1 MASLEEF
8 ESILN
13 DVGRGDR
20 RAFHQL
26 FDLTAARVFGLCKA
40 ILDDDD
46 WADEVLEG
54 AYIDIWQN
62 AISWQD
68 SGLTPV
74 TWVLSM
80 VREYAISARRQASD
94 DGTPDPVELQRIT
107 PSQSVASAGEG
118 ETPLLRK
125 ALGWLPKDRQDALL
139 LSYFSGIRYSELAT
153 KFRVP
158 YATVRN
164 WQQRSLS
171 RLHGDLTGRRPSQ
184 DVVLAGEYVLD
195 VIPVPEHEEFEERL
209 QKEPELQSAVAAWT
223 EDFIVLTD
231 SLADRLPQPDLLAR
245 LEKVLFP
252 EQTKPIVGKVR
263 FFQTVIWVAI
273 AGLVAWG
280 ATSYWPQLDLA
291 DLLGETSEPQQSIAQ
306 IDAPDPIEVLPTTGD
321 LFAVFRPSTNQVH
334 FGGDVSVL
342 ASAPNKTAF
351 LDFGDNTE
359 WISLG
364 SWPELPPHVLAVP
377 PELSSIALGAEIVIL
392 GGQGSDQEVL
402 RIAFQ

>member
-13 DVGRGDR
+13 AVGRGDR

-26 FDLTAARVFGLCKA
+26 FDLTAARLFGLCKA

-46 WADEVLEG
+46 WADEVLEN
-54 AYIDIWQN
+54 AYIEIWQN
-62 AISWQD
+62 AISWRD
-68 SGLTPV
+68 SGLTPI

-80 VREYAISARRQASD
+80 AREYAIAARRDASD
-94 DGTPDPVELQRIT
+94 ETPDPVELQRIT
-107 PSQSVASAGEG
+107 PSQNVSSAGDG
-118 ETPLLRK
+118 EAPLLRK
-125 ALGWLPKDRQDALL
+125 ALGWLPKDRQEALL

-184 DVVLAGEYVLD
+184 DVILAGEYVLD
-195 VIPVPEHEEFEERL
+195 VIPVPEHEEFETRL
-209 QKEPELQSAVAAWT
+209 IKEPALQTAVAAWT

-231 SLADRLPQPDLLAR
+231 SLADRLPQPDLMAR
-245 LEKVLFP
+245 LDKTLFP
-252 EQTKPIVGKVR
+252 EQSKSHLGR
-263 FFQTVIWVAI
+263 MRLFQTVVWVAI
-273 AGLVAWG
+273 AGAVAWWG
-280 ATSYWPQLDLA
+280 YTYWPQLDIA
-291 DLLGETSEPQQSIAQ
+291 DLLGEKSDPQQSIAQ
-306 IDAPDPIEVLPTTGD
+306 MDAPDPIEVLSTTGT
-321 LFAVFRPSTNQVH
+321 LFAVFKPAIGQVQ

-342 ASAPNKTAF
+342 NSTPNKSAY

-359 WISLG
+359 WIQLG
-364 SWPELPPHVLAVP
+364 AWPELSPHVLPVP
-377 PELSSIALGAEIVIL
+377 PEFSTIVLGAEVVIL
-392 GGQGSDQEVL
+392 GGEGSDQEIL
-402 RIAFQ
+402 RIAFR

>member
-8 ESILN
+8 ESILTE
-13 DVGRGDR
+13 VGRGDR

-26 FDLTAARVFGLCKA
+26 FDLTASRLFGLCKA

-46 WADEVLEG
+46 WADEVLEQ
-54 AYIDIWQN
+54 AYIEIWQN
-62 AISWQD
+62 AISWRE

-80 VREYAISARRQASD
+80 TREYAISARRLAND
-94 DGTPDPVELQRIT
+94 DGTPDPVELQRIR
-107 PSQSVASAGEG
+107 PSQNVYSAGDG

-125 ALGWLPKDRQDALL
+125 ALGWLPKDRQEALL

-195 VIPVPEHEEFEERL
+195 VIPAPEHEEFETRL
-209 QKEPELQSAVAAWT
+209 AKDKDLQNAVAAWT

-231 SLADRLPQPDLLAR
+231 SLADRRPQPDLLER
-245 LEKVLFP
+245 LDKILFP
-252 EQTKPIVGKVR
+252 EQSKSFLGRLGLV
-263 FFQTVIWVAI
+263 QTVIWVAI
-273 AGLVAWG
+273 AGAVAWWG
-280 ATSYWPQLDLA
+280 YTYWPQLDIA
-291 DLLGETSEPQQSIAQ
+291 DLLGASSEPQQSVAQ
-306 IDAPDPIEVLPTTGD
+306 IGAPDPGLALSKTGD
-321 LFAVFRPSTNQVH
+321 FFAVFRPAANEIH
-334 FGGDVSVL
+334 FGGDVSTL
-342 ASAPNKTAF
+342 DQAPNKFAY

-364 SWPELPPHVLAVP
+364 PWPDLPPHMLAVP
-377 PELSSIALGAEIVIL
+377 SELSSIALGAEIVIL
-392 GGQGSDQEVL
+392 GGQGSDQEIL
-402 RIAFQ
+402 RIEFQ